1 MMNTILNVTSYKELW
16 NFVSARE
23 ILFDENPALSIP
35 ITMRFLHSNLEESV
49 SLSLLEMQPEETLE
63 KKNKREREKRE
74 RERRN

>member
-1 MMNTILNVTSYKELW
+1 MNTILNVTSYKELW

-49 SLSLLEMQPEETLE
+49 SLSLRDAT
-63 KKNKREREKRE
+63 
-74 RERRN
+74 RRNSREEK